1 MNPNNHLDNCRGFV
15 AISNTCILNT
25 HKNSDEDMKLGI
37 GEEGLL
43 PRASSHPP
51 WC

>member
-15 AISNTCILNT
+15 AISNTCIPNT
-25 HKNSDEDMKLGI
+25 HKNSGEDMKLGI